1 MSIATSCRICC
12 LDDDTRRAID
22 TDLSAG
28 LKPSVVARKYA
39 AQINRSRADSAVSKH
54 KNLGHIGKEPADK
67 QRPVPGTVSA
77 VKEERHR
84 KSVEDR
90 IDELYK
96 LSLAGCKM
104 AVDEQNVRGLAA
116 CIAQGIAATAL
127 MGQGKPAEKSSSGL
141 AEMREAM
148 R

>member
-1 MSIATSCRICC
+1 M
-12 LDDDTRRAID
+12 
-22 TDLSAG
+22 
-28 LKPSVVARKYA
+28 
-39 AQINRSRADSAVSKH
+39 
-54 KNLGHIGKEPADK
+54 GKEPADK

-104 AVDEQNVRGLAA
+104 SLEQQRARDLAA

-127 MGQGKPAEKSSSGL
+127 MGKATDNAPSEQKESAFWKNYFSEAGKTFGDKKA
-141 AEMREAM
+141 
-148 R
+148 